1 MRWKQVVLVLAAL
14 LTVGVLAACG
24 GGESSGSDQAGSTN
38 GQNEQKTPQGQT
50 APDEQVAPDQG
61 GGGSENESAGAPDK
75 KTLKLNVPNMTRI
88 ENSRVPSGKGSAEN
102 LFKNNAAVHLK
113 GTDFPWE
120 SEAEDTNVY
129 LAGHRLGYPGT
140 PSHLAFSEIEELQ
153 NGDRVFLQDA
163 NNTKYTYKVFNTV
176 VVEPTDLSVL
186 EPVAGKDIVSLQS
199 CTLPNYSDRV
209 IVQAE
214 LTSTEKA

>member
-1 MRWKQVVLVLAAL
+1 MRWKQLILILVAL
-14 LTVGVLAACG
+14 LMVGVLAACG
-24 GGESSGSDQAGSTN
+24 GGETSESDQSNQSSKKESTK
-38 GQNEQKTPQGQT
+38 EQTV
-50 APDEQVAPDQG
+50 PDEQVAPDQG
-61 GGGSENESAGAPDK
+61 EDGSKNETAEAPK
-75 KTLKLNVPNMTRI
+75 KEILKLDVPGMARI
-88 ENSRVPSGKGSAEN
+88 KDSRVPSGKGSRDD

-140 PSHLAFSEIEELQ
+140 PSYLAFSEVEELK
-153 NGDRVFLQDA
+153 NGDQVFLRDA
-163 NNTKYTYKVFNTV
+163 NGTKYTYKVFNTV

-209 IVQAE
+209 VVQAE
-214 LTSTEKA
+214 LTSTKKA